1 MFNFR
6 IRVRVAGIF
15 ALNGQTLVTDQENI
29 VSAAQEIAQTRR
41 CVTASVV
48 RAARR
53 LPVRRRPR
61 R

>member
-6 IRVRVAGIF
+6 IRGRMAGIF
-15 ALNGQTLVTDQENI
+15 ALNGQTLGTDQENI
-29 VSAAQEIAQTRR
+29 VSAATQTRP
-41 CVTASVV
+41 CVTARVV